1 MDRSNQRNV
10 LTTRSM
16 WTQSDQGTSAILIA
30 LSLVLL
36 MGMAAIAIDY
46 GLGTN
51 ERRLDQ
57 TGADTAVMAGAVD
70 LVTGGSVQEIVN
82 EIVTYVDNNVR
93 PMSQAE
99 WEACTDDPAD
109 QLTLVVSDD
118 FPSVT
123 PSTDCISFDF
133 LERIRVNLPD
143 QEVETTFA
151 AVLGFDS
158 YTVNAEAEALGIV
171 FPGGGAG
178 PPFVALN
185 GSSGGDLICLRTSS
199 SGPVMPPLMT
209 GNGPG
214 TPASLGTEPD
224 PCDDT
229 VYDPA
234 SQFFGVLDPLVYFN
248 NATGEVTCKSNL
260 TEYLI
265 ARGIDHPLASFEP
278 DYVVGTSSPTGPEV
292 TQDDC
297 SPEAVAGVN
306 TMPLKTG
313 LSAGELRCGMLTSHG
328 GGCSSSVPPG
338 AAGGNNVPARLH
350 VGPYV
355 QSTYTFLGESMDNKA
370 LWEFLPDHSG
380 LTWPVECRNIYDN
393 QNTASWDYF
402 DKKEEM
408 LDCLSA
414 WDRSVHDTLFTANL
428 LTTPR
433 FAWIPLLA
441 ETNLSTDPDTCPLGG
456 GSNCVHFNAFQPVY
470 LQTLYTVITGGGG
483 AGACDPGPP
492 GQRWGRHDAG
502 QEEDCGK
509 SNQNL
514 DRLASI
520 VLECAMLP
528 DDVCSAAPA
537 SPGGN
542 PNPTLELV
550 K

>member
-1 MDRSNQRNV
+1 MLIFQRLKESDRGASAM
-10 LTTRSM
+10 LLAFSM
-16 WTQSDQGTSAILIA
+16 
-30 LSLVLL
+30 VLL
-36 MGMAAIAIDY
+36 MGIAAVVIDAT
-46 GLGTN
+46 GAGFN

-57 TGADTAVMAGAVD
+57 TGADVAAMAGAVE
-70 LVTGGSVQEIVN
+70 LVTGGSVQEIVD
-82 EIVTYVDNNVR
+82 EIVTYVDTNVR
-93 PMSQAE
+93 PVSQTE

-109 QLTLVVSDD
+109 QLTLVVSTD

-123 PSTDCISFDF
+123 PSTECISFDF
-133 LERIRVNLPD
+133 LERIRVNLPG
-143 QEVETTFA
+143 QEVETTFG

-158 YTVNAEAEALGIV
+158 LTVSAEAEALGIV

-185 GSSGGDLICLRTSS
+185 GSSGGEQICLRTSS
-199 SGPVMPPLMT
+199 SGPPVPPLME
-209 GNGPG
+209 GNGPA

-265 ARGIDHPLASFEP
+265 ARGIDHPLSSFEP
-278 DYVVGTSSPTGPEV
+278 DYVVGSSDPYGSEV

-297 SPEAVAGVN
+297 SPEAVPGVN

-313 LSAGELRCGMLTSHG
+313 LSASELRCGMLTSQG
-328 GGCSSSVPPG
+328 GTCANSVSPG
-338 AAGGNNVPARLH
+338 AAGGNSVPARLH

-355 QSTYTFLGESMDNKA
+355 QNSYTFLGERMDNEA
-370 LWEFLPDHSG
+370 LWNFLETPTGS
-380 LTWPVECRNIYDN
+380 TNWPAACTSIYN
-393 QNTASWDYF
+393 ERSNPSWDYF
-402 DKKEEM
+402 DKKDEM
-408 LDCLSA
+408 ISCLQSWNAPGHDVLFSA
-414 WDRSVHDTLFTANL
+414 DLI
-428 LTTPR
+428 TTPR

-441 ETNLSTDPDTCPLGG
+441 ESNLSTEPGPCPLGG

-470 LQTLYTVITGGGG
+470 LQTLYTLITGGSGG
-483 AGACDPGPP
+483 GDCDPGGP

-509 SNQNL
+509 SNGNL
-514 DRLASI
+514 DRLSSI

-528 DDVCSAAPA
+528 GDICEAAPGFPPA
-537 SPGGN
+537 GD

-550 K
+550 E

>member
-1 MDRSNQRNV
+1 MVRRSDC
-10 LTTRSM
+10 LPMKTSI
-16 WTQSDQGTSAILIA
+16 TQSDRGASAILLAI
-30 LSLVLL
+30 SLLLL
-36 MGMAAIAIDY
+36 MGMAAIGIDY
-46 GLGTN
+46 GLGAN
-51 ERRLDQ
+51 ERRHDQ
-57 TGADTAVMAGAVD
+57 TGADTAVMAGAVE
-70 LVTGGSVQEIVN
+70 LVTGGSVQEIVD
-82 EIVTYVDNNVR
+82 EIVNFVNINVR
-93 PMSQAE
+93 PVSSAE

-109 QLTLVVSDD
+109 QLTLVVKDH

-123 PSTDCISFDF
+123 PATPCISFDF

-143 QEVETTFA
+143 QIVETTFGKVIGVDTLA
-151 AVLGFDS
+151 I
-158 YTVNAEAEALGIV
+158 NAEAEALGIV

-199 SGPVMPPLMT
+199 SGPVIPPLMS

-248 NATGEVTCKSNL
+248 NATGELTCKSNL

-265 ARGIDHPLASFEP
+265 SKGIDHNLTSFEP
-278 DYVVGTSSPTGPEV
+278 DYVVGTSNPLGPDV

-297 SPEAVAGVN
+297 SPEAVSGVN

-313 LSAGELRCGMLTSHG
+313 LSAGELRCGMLTSQG
-328 GGCSSSVPPG
+328 GTCATSVSPG

-355 QSTYTFLGESMDNKA
+355 QSTYTFLGESMDNEA
-370 LWEFLPDHSG
+370 IWEFLPNYAG
-380 LTWPVECRNIYDN
+380 LTWPAECESIYDN
-393 QNTASWDYF
+393 QNNAAWDYF

-408 LDCLSA
+408 LDCLTA
-414 WDRSVHDTLFTANL
+414 WDSSVHDVLFTADL
-428 LTTPR
+428 ITTPR

-441 ETNLSTDPDTCPLGG
+441 EANLSTDPGTCPLGG
-456 GSNCVHFNAFQPVY
+456 GSNCVHFNSFQPVY
-470 LQTLYTVITGGGG
+470 LQTLYTLITGGGG
-483 AGACDPGPP
+483 AGACDPGGG
-492 GQRWGRHDAG
+492 GQRWGRHDGG
-502 QEEDCGK
+502 QQEDCGK

-514 DRLASI
+514 DRLTSI
-520 VLECAMLP
+520 VLDCAMLP
-528 DDVCSAAPA
+528 ADICSAAPG
-537 SPGGN
+537 SPGGD
-542 PNPTLELV
+542 PDPTLELV